1 MIESGYYPPGAEFD
15 PKAPYNQEE
24 IPERCFDV
32 LISQTLSKTTVV
44 STRDYIPEYEE
55 EDGHTYAD
63 TSETDWEKAYSH
75 SWHYT
80 PIELIREFKGFL
92 TKHLP
97 DPIVDIKGF
106 REFKHL
112 IDECENWTED
122 ETEVI
127 YGRS

>member
-1 MIESGYYPPGAEFD
+1 MYDNYNYPIGAD
-15 PKAPYNQEE
+15 TPHAPWNEQEV
-24 IPERCFDV
+24 PERCFDV

-80 PIELIREFKGFL
+80 PIELIREFKEFL